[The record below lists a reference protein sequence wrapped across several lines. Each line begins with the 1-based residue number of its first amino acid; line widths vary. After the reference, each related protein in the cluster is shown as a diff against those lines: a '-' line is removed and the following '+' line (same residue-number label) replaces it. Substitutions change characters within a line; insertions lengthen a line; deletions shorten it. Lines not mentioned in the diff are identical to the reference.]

1 MADAQK
7 PLTPSAIKYLLTL
20 LELCQKDAGA
30 RCMDI
35 AEQLSVTKP
44 SVHSMIENLCAAGL
58 AEKKKYGTVFLTPE
72 GRMQAER
79 YAVCC
84 SLLRGRMQQTL
95 GLNEED
101 ARSAACAV
109 AGRCAADDGAAEPR
123 LLKRRRPNGAS
134 HIRTGRRRGLRLHR
148 RSQGRLPEADKKLTG
163 AVRLH
168 KKKSAS
174 RRIFSTY
181 LQFSQPVRRPQP
193 CR

>member
-1 MADAQK
+1 MTNAPK
-7 PLTPSAIKYLLTL
+7 PLTASAIKYLLVL
-20 LELCQKDAGA
+20 LELCKNETGA

-35 AEQLSVTKP
+35 AGQLHVTKP

-109 AGRCAADDGAAEPR
+109 LAQLPDVLPQMMER
-123 LLKRRRPNGAS
+123 LS
-134 HIRTGRRRGLRLHR
+134 RG
-148 RSQGRLPEADKKLTG
+148 
-163 AVRLH
+163 
-168 KKKSAS
+168 
-174 RRIFSTY
+174 Y
-181 LQFSQPVRRPQP
+181 
-193 CR
+193 

>member
-35 AEQLSVTKP
+35 AEQLRVTKP

-84 SLLRGRMQQTL
+84 SL
-95 GLNEED
+95 
-101 ARSAACAV
+101 
-109 AGRCAADDGAAEPR
+109 
-123 LLKRRRPNGAS
+123 
-134 HIRTGRRRGLRLHR
+134 
-148 RSQGRLPEADKKLTG
+148 
-163 AVRLH
+163 
-168 KKKSAS
+168 
-174 RRIFSTY
+174 
-181 LQFSQPVRRPQP
+181 VRRMGSFFSGMLAYRSMDLFTLLHSTTPLAQRLSSTALVMP
-193 CR
+193 WASISFWVRSPLPIS

>member
-7 PLTPSAIKYLLTL
+7 SLTPSAIKYLLTL

-35 AEQLSVTKP
+35 AEQLRVTKP

-72 GRMQAER
+72 GRTQAER
-79 YAVCC
+79 YAACC

-95 GLNEED
+95 GLSEED

-109 AGRCAADDGAAEPR
+109 LAQLPDAVPQMMER
-123 LLKRRRPNGAS
+123 LS
-134 HIRTGRRRGLRLHR
+134 RG
-148 RSQGRLPEADKKLTG
+148 E
-163 AVRLH
+163 
-168 KKKSAS
+168 
-174 RRIFSTY
+174 
-181 LQFSQPVRRPQP
+181 
-193 CR
+193 

>member
-35 AEQLSVTKP
+35 AEQLRVTKP

-79 YAVCC
+79 YAICC

-109 AGRCAADDGAAEPR
+109 SWTCSCCVWT
-123 LLKRRRPNGAS
+123 RRPLWRPALLPDAVPQMMERLS
-134 HIRTGRRRGLRLHR
+134 RG
-148 RSQGRLPEADKKLTG
+148 
-163 AVRLH
+163 
-168 KKKSAS
+168 
-174 RRIFSTY
+174 Y
-181 LQFSQPVRRPQP
+181 
-193 CR
+193 

>member
-35 AEQLSVTKP
+35 AEQLRVTKP
-44 SVHSMIENLCAAGL
+44 SVHSMIENLCAVGL

-72 GRMQAER
+72 GRSQAER
-79 YAVCC
+79 YAACC

-109 AGRCAADDGAAEPR
+109 LAQLPDAVPQMMER
-123 LLKRRRPNGAS
+123 LS
-134 HIRTGRRRGLRLHR
+134 RG
-148 RSQGRLPEADKKLTG
+148 E
-163 AVRLH
+163 
-168 KKKSAS
+168 
-174 RRIFSTY
+174 
-181 LQFSQPVRRPQP
+181 
-193 CR
+193 

>member
-35 AEQLSVTKP
+35 AEQLSVT
-44 SVHSMIENLCAAGL
+44 
-58 AEKKKYGTVFLTPE
+58 PE

-109 AGRCAADDGAAEPR
+109 LAQLPDAVPQMMER
-123 LLKRRRPNGAS
+123 LS
-134 HIRTGRRRGLRLHR
+134 RG
-148 RSQGRLPEADKKLTG
+148 
-163 AVRLH
+163 
-168 KKKSAS
+168 
-174 RRIFSTY
+174 Y
-181 LQFSQPVRRPQP
+181 
-193 CR
+193 

>member
-1 MADAQK
+1 M
-7 PLTPSAIKYLLTL
+7 LTKKSVEDINVTGKKVLVRCDFNVPMEDGRITDDNRIVGALPTIKYLLAL
-20 LELCQKDAGA
+20 LDLCQNDAGA

-35 AEQLSVTKP
+35 AEQLRVTKP

-109 AGRCAADDGAAEPR
+109 LAQLPDAVPQMMER
-123 LLKRRRPNGAS
+123 LS
-134 HIRTGRRRGLRLHR
+134 RG
-148 RSQGRLPEADKKLTG
+148 
-163 AVRLH
+163 
-168 KKKSAS
+168 
-174 RRIFSTY
+174 Y
-181 LQFSQPVRRPQP
+181 
-193 CR
+193 

>member
-7 PLTPSAIKYLLTL
+7 NLTPSAIKYLLAL

-35 AEQLSVTKP
+35 AEQLRVKKP

-58 AEKKKYGTVFLTPE
+58 TEKKKYGMVFLTPE
-72 GRMQAER
+72 GRAQAER

-109 AGRCAADDGAAEPR
+109 LAQLPDALPQMMER
-123 LLKRRRPNGAS
+123 L
-134 HIRTGRRRGLRLHR
+134 
-148 RSQGRLPEADKKLTG
+148 
-163 AVRLH
+163 
-168 KKKSAS
+168 S
-174 RRIFSTY
+174 RKE
-181 LQFSQPVRRPQP
+181 
-193 CR
+193 